1 MQTER
6 VISNLLGNAI
16 KFTPKG
22 GIVTLVLRRRANTMS
37 LTVRDN
43 GPGIDAAELP
53 HIFDKYHRQ
62 GAGTAE
68 GSGLGLFIVKAVVEA
83 RPPNRALL
91 VGTPGVPAIHAF
103 PALRAL
109 DLDELPHGGAHWL
122 LDSWGDTELVTLTP
136 GLGRYFGADKGVLV
150 ARAPDSA
157 VFGLQDGDVILSIG
171 GREPQSGSH
180 AMRILRSY
188 QPGEAVELKILRD
201 RRTQTLAAKIPADS
215 KRNVLRRMD
224 APKWTPAAPAPPP
237 PAPPSAN

>member
-1 MQTER
+1 MKLR
-6 VISNLLGNAI
+6 
-16 KFTPKG
+16 
-22 GIVTLVLRRRANTMS
+22 VLRDGDY
-37 LTVRDN
+37 RD
-43 GPGIDAAELP
+43 
-53 HIFDKYHRQ
+53 
-62 GAGTAE
+62 
-68 GSGLGLFIVKAVVEA
+68 VVVEA
-83 RPPNRALL
+83 GENQRWRSFTFDGGRVSWPADGVSFTQFLQPRAWSD
-91 VGTPGVPAIHAF
+91 I
-103 PALRAL
+103 
-109 DLDELPHGGAHWL
+109 
-122 LDSWGDTELVTLTP
+122 ELVTLTP